1 MLEVAVGVGCYCCM
15 TDRSGVSLLFSMVIN
30 VDDFTLICGGWLWHS
45 VAYMRYFYVFKT
57 RECQVTQ
64 ASKFC
69 GLAYNILSI
78 ITAVCLLL
86 VPFWYL

>member
-1 MLEVAVGVGCYCCM
+1 
-15 TDRSGVSLLFSMVIN
+15 MVIN
-30 VDDFTLICGGWLWHS
+30 VGDFSLLCGGWLWHS
-45 VAYMRYFYVFKT
+45 VEYVQYFYVFKT

-69 GLAYNILSI
+69 VLVHNILSI

-86 VPFWYL
+86 VPFLYL